1 MEWENNFELYD
12 KGDREVAQA
21 VGIFF
26 KHLAIGISN
35 LAYIFNPET
44 IIIGEELPI
53 EEMSFKRSKRRGQ

>member
-53 EEMSFKRSKRRGQ
+53 EEMSF

>member
-35 LAYIFNPET
+35 LAYIL
-44 IIIGEELPI
+44 IQKRLLVEELPI
-53 EEMSFKRSKRRGQ
+53 EEMSFKRSKRRNQ